1 MQAVHEPEVA
11 KSLAGRTLRWTFT
24 EGPTAGKTYEHT
36 FHPDG
41 TVVWR
46 GIDGAAQDKPKR
58 EEGASASAPPKVKYA
73 SFEVAPDTHLVS
85 YLSEAGFTLTVAL
98 SFKTRQCYG
107 VASNTESWYP
117 LTGTF
122 ETVE

>member
-1 MQAVHEPEVA
+1 MPAVQEPEVGQ
-11 KSLAGRTLRWTFT
+11 SLAGRTLRWTFA

-41 TVVWR
+41 TVVWK
-46 GIDGAAQDKPKR
+46 GVDGAQEKSK
-58 EEGASASAPPKVKYA
+58 GAKSDQEPPKVKYA

-98 SFKTRQCYG
+98 NFETKQCYG
-107 VASNTESWYP
+107 VASNSESWYP

>member
-1 MQAVHEPEVA
+1 MQAVQEPEVA
-11 KSLAGRTLRWTFT
+11 QSLAGRTLRWTFA

-36 FHPDG
+36 FHADG
-41 TVVWR
+41 TVVWK
-46 GIDGAAQDKPKR
+46 GVDDAAQDKPK
-58 EEGASASAPPKVKYA
+58 GAASAPPKVPYA

-85 YLSEAGFTLTVAL
+85 YLSDAGFTLTVAL
-98 SFKTRQCYG
+98 SFKTKQCYG
-107 VASNTESWYP
+107 VASNNEMWYP

>member
-1 MQAVHEPEVA
+1 MQAVKEPEVSQ
-11 KSLAGRTLRWTFT
+11 SLAGRTLRWTFN

-36 FHPDG
+36 FHSDG
-41 TVVWR
+41 TVAFR
-46 GIDGAAQDKPKR
+46 GVDGAARDKPQR
-58 EEGASASAPPKVKYA
+58 EGSASASPKVKYA
-73 SFEVAPDTHLVS
+73 SFEVSPDTHLAS

-98 SFKTRQCYG
+98 NFKTKHCYG
-107 VASNTESWYP
+107 VASNSESWYP

>member
-1 MQAVHEPEVA
+1 MPTAQETEVS

-24 EGPTAGKTYEHT
+24 EGPTAGKTFEHT

-46 GIDGAAQDKPKR
+46 GVDDAQGKSKR
-58 EEGASASAPPKVKYA
+58 ETDQKPPKVQYA

-98 SFKTRQCYG
+98 NFKTRQCYG
-107 VASNTESWYP
+107 VASNNEAWYP

-122 ETVE
+122 ETVQ

>member
-1 MQAVHEPEVA
+1 MQTTQEPEVA
-11 KSLAGRTLRWTFT
+11 TSLAGRTLRWTFA

-46 GIDGAAQDKPKR
+46 GVDGGQGKAKR
-58 EEGASASAPPKVKYA
+58 EESDQKPPKTKYA

-107 VASNTESWYP
+107 IASNSESWYP

>member
-1 MQAVHEPEVA
+1 MPTAQETEVSQ
-11 KSLAGRTLRWTFT
+11 SLAGRTLRWTFV
-24 EGPTAGKTYEHT
+24 EGPTAGKTFEHT
-36 FHPDG
+36 FHSDG

-46 GIDGAAQDKPKR
+46 GVDGAAQDKPQAKA
-58 EEGASASAPPKVKYA
+58 GAAAPPKVKYA

-98 SFKTRQCYG
+98 SFKTKQCYG
-107 VASNTESWYP
+107 VASNSESWYP

-122 ETVE
+122 EPVE

>member
-1 MQAVHEPEVA
+1 MPTTQETEVS

-24 EGPTAGKTYEHT
+24 EGPTAGKTFEHT

-46 GIDGAAQDKPKR
+46 GVDGAAQDKPKR
-58 EEGASASAPPKVKYA
+58 EGGASASTPPKVKYA

-98 SFKTRQCYG
+98 NFKTRQCYG
-107 VASNTESWYP
+107 VASNNESWYP

>member
-1 MQAVHEPEVA
+1 MQTTQEPEVST
-11 KSLAGRTLRWTFT
+11 SLAGRTLRWTFA

-46 GIDGAAQDKPKR
+46 GVDGAAQGPSKR
-58 EEGASASAPPKVKYA
+58 EEGASASPKVKYA
-73 SFEVAPDTHLVS
+73 SFEVAPDTHLAS

-98 SFKTRQCYG
+98 NFKTRECYG
-107 VASNTESWYP
+107 VASNSESWYP

>member
-1 MQAVHEPEVA
+1 MQAVHEPEISQ
-11 KSLAGRTLRWTFT
+11 SLAGRTLRWTFA
-24 EGPTAGKTYEHT
+24 EGPTAGKTFEHT
-36 FHPDG
+36 FHSDG

-46 GIDGAAQDKPKR
+46 GVDGAAQDKPKR
-58 EEGASASAPPKVKYA
+58 EGGASASAPPKVRYA

-98 SFKTRQCYG
+98 NFKTGQCYG
-107 VASNTESWYP
+107 VASNNEAWYP

-122 ETVE
+122 ESIE

>member
-11 KSLAGRTLRWTFT
+11 QSLAGRTLRWTFT
-24 EGPTAGKTYEHT
+24 EGPTAGKTFEHT

-46 GIDGAAQDKPKR
+46 GVDGAAQDKPKR
-58 EEGASASAPPKVKYA
+58 EEGASASASPKVKYA

-85 YLSEAGFTLTVAL
+85 YLSEAGYTLTVAL

-107 VASNTESWYP
+107 VASNSESWYP

>member
-1 MQAVHEPEVA
+1 MQTVQEPQVSQ
-11 KSLAGRTLRWTFT
+11 SLAGRALRWTFA
-24 EGPTAGKTYEHT
+24 EGPTAGKTYEHI
-36 FHPDG
+36 FHSDG
-41 TVVWR
+41 TVAFR
-46 GIDGAAQDKPKR
+46 GVDGAAHDKPQR
-58 EEGASASAPPKVKYA
+58 EGGASAPPKVKYA

-98 SFKTRQCYG
+98 NFKTKQCYG
-107 VASNTESWYP
+107 VASNSESWYP

>member
-1 MQAVHEPEVA
+1 MPAVQEPEVA
-11 KSLAGRTLRWTFT
+11 QSLAGHTLRWTFA

-36 FHPDG
+36 FHSDG
-41 TVVWR
+41 TVTFR
-46 GIDGAAQDKPKR
+46 GVDGGAQDKPPR
-58 EEGASASAPPKVKYA
+58 EGSASAPPKVKYA

-98 SFKTRQCYG
+98 NFKTKQCYG
-107 VASNTESWYP
+107 VASNSESWYP

-122 ETVE
+122 ETVD